1 MMDILEII
9 TTTEVIL
16 VIAIQPAMVVQAP
29 TPQTVQAAALMHIH
43 LADTVGVMMD
53 TMAMIAL

>member
-1 MMDILEII
+1 MTDTLEII
-9 TTTEVIL
+9 TTTEAIL
-16 VIAIQPAMVVQAP
+16 AIAIQPAMVAQAP
-29 TPQTVQAAALMHIH
+29 ILQTVQAAVSMHIH